1 MNSSILSALKII
13 DPFHYPP
20 TVDLAT
26 TFGEEELEVIIQH
39 FCKTSEEEECSPLNP
54 AELRNEFQL
63 FRPFIIRNFPQT
75 NFYKFSTMF
84 LRNFSDMFPQMAMLI
99 SIALIIPVSS
109 VPCERGFS
117 VTNRIK
123 TKLRNRLQ
131 IPTVDIL
138 LRISIEG
145 PPTDQFDFSRAL
157 NQYKSSRQHR
167 IFN

>member
-1 MNSSILSALKII
+1 
-13 DPFHYPP
+13 
-20 TVDLAT
+20 
-26 TFGEEELEVIIQH
+26 
-39 FCKTSEEEECSPLNP
+39 
-54 AELRNEFQL
+54 
-63 FRPFIIRNFPQT
+63 
-75 NFYKFSTMF
+75 
-84 LRNFSDMFPQMAMLI
+84 MFPQMAMLI